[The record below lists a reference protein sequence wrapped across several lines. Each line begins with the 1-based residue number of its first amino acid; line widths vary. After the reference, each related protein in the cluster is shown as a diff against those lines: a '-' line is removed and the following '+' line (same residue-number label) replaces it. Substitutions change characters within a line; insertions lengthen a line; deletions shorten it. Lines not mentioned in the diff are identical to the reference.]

1 VISGPEL
8 IGAGGCGT
16 PCLDVQHYALRE
28 AVGANYLA
36 PVEEPSRV
44 LDVGCGTGQWG
55 FEVCQQFPDA
65 LIAGF
70 DLVSGK
76 LGWPP
81 RYRLVKGNLLRSR
94 SQSADDLT
102 YL

>member
-55 FEVCQQFPDA
+55 FEVCQQFPEA

-81 RYRLVKGNLLRSR
+81 RYRLVKGNLLRS
-94 SQSADDLT
+94 
-102 YL
+102 